1 MGANIDFLICHIY
14 ALVKY
19 VNIFI
24 GFMRKIDVLEPKGY
38 CAGVANAIRIAKD
51 VKDKHPHQEVYV
63 LGMLVHNQI
72 VIDELEQYG
81 IHSIYGKDIESEVK
95 KLAKDSVVIYTA
107 HGHTKRLESL
117 VNSLGLVSYDAV
129 CGKVKFNLTLI
140 NDYLSKGH
148 EVIYIGKSGHP
159 EALAATLDMEG
170 VYLYDVDSEFDFAQ
184 IQDPSPLVLNQTTL
198 NISSLKNIHQKI
210 AKKIPQA
217 EFKDEICNAT
227 RLRQENIINLS
238 SSVDL
243 ILVVGDTRSSN
254 SNRLL
259 EIAKA
264 YHPNVPSRLINSVK
278 DLDSNL
284 LENKNHIAIA
294 SGASTPISSID
305 MIVEYLNNF
314 R

>member
-1 MGANIDFLICHIY
+1 MEVALIKPQGFCSGVTRAVEI
-14 ALVKY
+14 AKKAKQDNPNK
-19 VNIFI
+19 NIF
-24 GFMRKIDVLEPKGY
+24 
-38 CAGVANAIRIAKD
+38 
-51 VKDKHPHQEVYV
+51 V
-63 LGMLVHNQI
+63 LGMLAHNQSL
-72 VIDELEQYG
+72 IDELTKEG
-81 IHSIYGKDIESEVK
+81 IITLLGDPVEELN
-95 KLAKDSVVIYTA
+95 KLSSGDVIIFTA
-107 HGHTKRLESL
+107 HGHDEKLDILAEQK
-117 VNSLGLVSYDAV
+117 GLISYDAT
-129 CGKVKFNLTLI
+129 CFKVKDNI
-140 NDYLSKGH
+140 NKIKREISNEH
-148 EVIYIGKSGHP
+148 QVIYIGQKGHK
-159 EALAATLDMEG
+159 EAEAALSISEN
-170 VYLYDVDSEFDFAQ
+170 VSLYDTKLLINYYLITDE
-184 IQDPSPLVLNQTTL
+184 SPFVFNQTTL
-198 NISSLKNIHQKI
+198 NFYELNKYHEDIKTHFPKARIEN
-210 AKKIPQA
+210 
-217 EFKDEICNAT
+217 EICNAT
-227 RLRQENIINLS
+227 RLRQENIINLP